1 MQANIA
7 MDEDK
12 KEEQKKANVDRSK
25 LEADIKAQKDLAGKV
40 RSLLL
45 VLHSHSAWPHLDT
58 VGICSNSNEIVLY
71 AGQIQ

>member
-25 LEADIKAQKDLAGKV
+25 LEADIKAQKDLASKV
-40 RSLLL
+40 RSLLQ
-45 VLHSHSAWPHLDT
+45 VSHSYSAWPHLDT
-58 VGICSNSNEIVLY
+58 IVTCSN
-71 AGQIQ
+71 AT

>member
-1 MQANIA
+1 

-25 LEADIKAQKDLAGKV
+25 LEADIKAQKDLANKV

-45 VLHSHSAWPHLDT
+45 VLRSHSALPHLDT
-58 VGICSNSNEIVLY
+58 VATCSNENEIVLY